1 MQRLEAKNPPKRP
14 LLSAETG
21 NVENRRQ
28 ESRQKGLFPIDDG
41 FRGSGR
47 LDGGRTRARTW
58 DPMIKS
64 HLLPSGPPHSYPT
77 EIVHLETRKRNL
89 HVDYVHDMFP

>member
-1 MQRLEAKNPPKRP
+1 MQRPEAKNPPERP

-21 NVENRRQ
+21 NVENRQQDPR
-28 ESRQKGLFPIDDG
+28 RNGLFSIDDG

-64 HLLPSGPPHSYPT
+64 NRSPR
-77 EIVHLETRKRNL
+77 INDTR
-89 HVDYVHDMFP
+89 